1 MLSPPVFEVEN
12 FVAPCM
18 AGKPFPCR
26 YSQNPFKR
34 HATKKALKLGGRPTG
49 FRRAPLISHQPVC
62 KPGSGWRAK
71 SVHAR
76 DGHSSGTPVTRRLK
90 QPTRTAG
97 SGQDPEANA
106 CAKARAV
113 PIRSCSRWGL
123 PCRWRCPQRG
133 ALLPHRFTLAAAK
146 RNAPRRF
153 VFCGTVPGFASAGCY
168 PAPFVRGARTF
179 LPGNLSVFAGA
190 AVRPTDRI
198 GNGHSR
204 RRRQGRR
211 TGFCPNGLTPAWLPA
226 WRQGVSSMAVRA
238 RAAIVL
244 GRPRPARS
252 SCRVFRVEVSA
263 KPSTRSGRKWR

>member
-1 MLSPPVFEVEN
+1 
-12 FVAPCM
+12 M
-18 AGKPFPCR
+18 AEKPFPCR
-26 YSQNPFKR
+26 YYQNLFKR
-34 HATKKALKLGGRPTG
+34 HAKKKALKLGGRPTG

-76 DGHSSGTPVTRRLK
+76 DGHSSGTPVTRRLQ

-97 SGQDPEANA
+97 SGHRPRSSSRSR
-106 CAKARAV
+106 AKTSHRPYSVLLPVGFAV
-113 PIRSCSRWGL
+113 PPASPPARCAL
-123 PCRWRCPQRG
+123 TAPFHPCRG
-133 ALLPHRFTLAAAK
+133 L
-146 RNAPRRF
+146 RNASRRS
-153 VFCGTVPGFASAGCY
+153 VLCGTFPGVAPAGRY
-168 PAPFVRGARTF
+168 PAPPVHGARTF

-190 AVRPTDRI
+190 AVRPTDRT

-211 TGFCPNGLTPAWLPA
+211 TGFCPNGLTPAWLSA